1 MQKESKSKRK
11 DIISFL
17 DSASKMPNVRR
28 REYRKRIVYD
38 IYSDHDHTD
47 TTVVVEKKKLSRS
60 VRSENG
66 ESILT
71 DEIII
76 DAVKKVDISVRKKP
90 QTVLR
95 ITLKGGFT
103 MTIAVDGLVNGKVPN
118 ETVNE
123 MVIADEAPAPVIA
136 DSELASSLD
145 LDDGV
150 VIYTDGSCGTEG
162 KRKGIGTWCYVI
174 VKDGKKIAEARNL
187 KEKTTSAEMEYLAVY
202 YALKAA
208 KRMELKEFTVCSDY
222 KAIVDKMSIAKLIKR
237 NRDGSI
243 IDDGPNRDLLNKL
256 VLYTDTMDAV
266 VHWEWIRGHSGNR
279 WNVYCDNLA
288 KTLMRKASA

>member
-1 MQKESKSKRK
+1 MQKESKNRRK

-17 DSASKMPNVRR
+17 DNASKMPNVRR

-47 TTVVVEKKKLSRS
+47 TTVVVEKKRLSRS

-71 DEIII
+71 DEIIL

-90 QTVLR
+90 QIVLR

-103 MTIAVDGLVNGKVPN
+103 MTIAVDGLVDGKMPN

-123 MVIADEAPAPVIA
+123 MVIADETPAPVIS

-150 VIYTDGSCGTEG
+150 
-162 KRKGIGTWCYVI
+162 
-174 VKDGKKIAEARNL
+174 
-187 KEKTTSAEMEYLAVY
+187 
-202 YALKAA
+202 KANYP
-208 KRMELKEFTVCSDY
+208 KFGDV
-222 KAIVDKMSIAKLIKR
+222 
-237 NRDGSI
+237 
-243 IDDGPNRDLLNKL
+243 
-256 VLYTDTMDAV
+256 
-266 VHWEWIRGHSGNR
+266 
-279 WNVYCDNLA
+279 LA
-288 KTLMRKASA
+288 KIK